1 MRESS
6 PDPDAERAG
15 RYARAREIL
24 ALAGMI
30 LDAAIMLAALHTGG
44 SARLSSVSQRVAP
57 RFSAGLFAAIGSLLT
72 AMLSL
77 PLAFYSGH
85 VVERRYDL
93 TDQPWSGWVRD
104 WAKSIA
110 LGAVITG
117 PLAQLA
123 ASIIDR
129 WPRRWWLILSGSLLP
144 ISVLFANLM
153 PVLILPLFNK
163 FDPIDDV
170 DLDRRIKSLAASEG
184 ISVSRVL
191 RMDMSKQT
199 RKANAFFTGLGR
211 TRRIVVADTL
221 LDAFSADEVEIVL
234 AHELGHQVHH
244 DIWKLIALQVPMTL
258 GSFFVMHRAAPP
270 LVARFG
276 KRWKLEAERGLSD
289 PAAFPVLALVGAGC
303 GLLIAPIVNALVRS
317 RVERPADLYALRLTH
332 NPRAF
337 ISAMKKLGRMNLA
350 DPNPPR
356 LIKWLFHDHP
366 TLHER
371 IELAR
376 GYEAGQ

>member
-1 MRESS
+1 
-6 PDPDAERAG
+6 
-15 RYARAREIL
+15 
-24 ALAGMI
+24 
-30 LDAAIMLAALHTGG
+30 
-44 SARLSSVSQRVAP
+44 
-57 RFSAGLFAAIGSLLT
+57 
-72 AMLSL
+72 
-77 PLAFYSGH
+77 
-85 VVERRYDL
+85 
-93 TDQPWSGWVRD
+93 
-104 WAKSIA
+104 
-110 LGAVITG
+110 
-117 PLAQLA
+117 
-123 ASIIDR
+123 
-129 WPRRWWLILSGSLLP
+129 
-144 ISVLFANLM
+144 M

-170 DLDRRIKSLAASEG
+170 DLERRIKTLAASEG

-221 LDAFSADEVEIVL
+221 LDAFSADEVEVVL
-234 AHELGHQVHH
+234 AHELGHQVHR

-258 GSFFVMHRAAPP
+258 GSFFVMHRAAPA

-276 KRWKLEAERGLSD
+276 KGWKLEADRGLSD

-303 GLLIAPIVNALVRS
+303 GLLIAPIVNAVVRS

-332 NPRAF
+332 NPGAF
-337 ISAMKKLGRMNLA
+337 KSAMKKLGRMNLA

-366 TLHER
+366 TLDER

-376 GYEAGQ
+376 GYEVGQ